1 MNRFD
6 QSKHDK
12 EDDNNAR
19 GNCTKQSKILGK
31 FSIDENVLDVS
42 LRITTLYVPFAIL
55 YVDFIEVNSQCARK
69 NDLHIQIN
77 INSTAV
83 AAWV

>member
-12 EDDNNAR
+12 EDENNAR

-31 FSIDENVLDVS
+31 FSCASFFCVDAGWMRLRSDCFNTVLPIRPLV
-42 LRITTLYVPFAIL
+42 IIIL
-55 YVDFIEVNSQCARK
+55 TEHFI
-69 NDLHIQIN
+69 
-77 INSTAV
+77 
-83 AAWV
+83 

>member
-1 MNRFD
+1 MKFIIIIDNVYQKPNRYVYRNRKMNRFD

-31 FSIDENVLDVS
+31 FI
-42 LRITTLYVPFAIL
+42 I
-55 YVDFIEVNSQCARK
+55 
-69 NDLHIQIN
+69 
-77 INSTAV
+77 
-83 AAWV
+83 